1 MHRPFLVL
9 AAAALA
15 WAWLGACAAEG
26 EPSNDSG
33 AGGGTAA
40 TTGSST
46 STIAST
52 GDGLVTSSSSGGS
65 GGFGGGCAGV
75 ASKVEP
81 TPLDIFVMLDQSGSM
96 LQDAGN
102 LLSRW
107 QTVKQAL
114 TTFVQEP
121 STDGIGIGIQ
131 YFGLPQP
138 LVPGCYAISCATD
151 ADCSGCGLCH
161 PAGVCQAPYNPD
173 IDSCDAFDYA
183 WADVPIQALPAGANP
198 IIASLAM
205 HSPGTNTPTLPALQG
220 AIDYAK
226 AWQAAHPD
234 HVTVVALA
242 TDGDPSECDID
253 LDNLNAVAAAGYAG
267 SPSVP
272 TFVIGVGPSLALLD
286 DIAAAGGTV
295 AAFHVDFDVMAQE
308 QFLEA
313 MNTIRS
319 AALPCAYPIPPPPA
333 GQVEDFALVNVT
345 YIPGDGGPEQTIP
358 GVGAAAQ
365 CPVNGDG
372 WYYDDIAAP
381 TQIILCAATCAEIAD
396 DTMAEVDIVFGCQ
409 TIVR

>member
-9 AAAALA
+9 TAAASALG
-15 WAWLGACAAEG
+15 WLGACAAAG
-26 EPSNDSG
+26 DPPNDSG
-33 AGGGTAA
+33 SGGGTAA
-40 TTGSST
+40 STASST
-46 STIAST
+46 SAIAST
-52 GDGLVTSSSSGGS
+52 SAGLMTSSSGGS

-75 ASKVEP
+75 ATKVEP
-81 TPLDIFVMLDQSGSM
+81 IPLDIFVMLDQSGSM
-96 LQDAGN
+96 TQDAGN

-121 STDGIGIGIQ
+121 STAGIGIGIQ

-138 LVPGCYAISCATD
+138 LVPGCYAISCVTD
-151 ADCSGCGLCH
+151 ADCVGGCGLCH
-161 PAGVCQAPYNPD
+161 PAGVCQAPHNPD

-220 AIDYAK
+220 AIDYAT
-226 AWQAAHPD
+226 AWQIAHPD

-267 SPSVP
+267 TPSIK
-272 TFVIGVGPSLALLD
+272 TFVIGVGPSLVLLD

-295 AAFHVDFDVMAQE
+295 AAFHVDYDMMAQE
-308 QFLEA
+308 QFLDA
-313 MNTIRS
+313 MNTIRKV
-319 AALPCAYPIPPPPA
+319 ALPCAYPIPPPPE
-333 GQVEDFALVNVT
+333 GQVVDFTLVNVA
-345 YIPGDGGPEQTIP
+345 YIPGGGGPEQTIP
-358 GVGAAAQ
+358 GVGTAAQ

-372 WYYDDIAAP
+372 WYFDDNAAP
-381 TQIILCAATCAEIAD
+381 TQIVLCEATCARIAD
-396 DTMAEVDIVFGCQ
+396 DSMAEVDIVLGCQ

>member
-9 AAAALA
+9 AAAASA
-15 WAWLGACAAEG
+15 WVWLGACAAAG
-26 EPSNDSG
+26 DPPNDSG
-33 AGGGTAA
+33 SGGGAAA
-40 TTGSST
+40 TTAS

-52 GDGLVTSSSSGGS
+52 GAGLVTSSSSGGS

-75 ASKVEP
+75 AIKVEP
-81 TPLDIFVMLDQSGSM
+81 IPLDIFVMLDQSGSM
-96 LQDAGN
+96 SQDAGN

-121 STDGIGIGIQ
+121 TTAGIGIGIQ

-138 LVPGCYAISCATD
+138 LVPGCYAISCVTE
-151 ADCSGCGLCH
+151 ADCVGGCGLCH

-183 WADVPIQALPAGANP
+183 WADVPIQQLPAGANP

-220 AIDYAK
+220 ALDYTK
-226 AWQAAHPD
+226 AWQMAHPD
-234 HVTVVALA
+234 HVAVVALA

-253 LDNLNAVAAAGYAG
+253 LDNLNAVAAAGHAG
-267 SPSVP
+267 VPSIP
-272 TFVIGVGPSLALLD
+272 TFVIGVGPSLDALD

-295 AAFHVDFDVMAQE
+295 AAFHIDYDMMAQD
-308 QFLEA
+308 QFLDA

-319 AALPCAYPIPPPPA
+319 VALPCAYPIPPPPE
-333 GQVEDFALVNVT
+333 GQVEDFSLVNVT
-345 YIPGDGGPEQTIP
+345 YLPGDGGPDQTIP
-358 GVGAAAQ
+358 GVEDQAQ

-372 WYYDDIAAP
+372 WYYDDSAAP
-381 TQIILCAATCAEIAD
+381 TQIVLCSATCMRIAD
-396 DTMAEVDIVFGCQ
+396 DTMAEVDIVLGCQ
-409 TIVR
+409 TIVP